1 MDELEKFYAERDSL
15 NRETARLTQRRRD
28 LDERLK
34 QFLNEKLEAKGIT
47 EDAFAEFNGVK
58 FCFSHL
64 KVEGLMVTV
73 YKKNKPKS
81 KRYSYF
87 DYFTRIGLKEF
98 VNEVKVVD
106 GEK

>member
-15 NRETARLTQRRRD
+15 NREAVRLTQKKEE
-28 LDERLK
+28 LDKRIK
-34 QFLNEKLEAKGIT
+34 QFLNEKLKAKGIT

-64 KVEGLMVTV
+64 KVEDTMVTV

-81 KRYSYF
+81 KRYIFF
-87 DYFTRIGLKEF
+87 DIFYREHIKEF
-98 VNEVKVVD
+98 INEVKVVD